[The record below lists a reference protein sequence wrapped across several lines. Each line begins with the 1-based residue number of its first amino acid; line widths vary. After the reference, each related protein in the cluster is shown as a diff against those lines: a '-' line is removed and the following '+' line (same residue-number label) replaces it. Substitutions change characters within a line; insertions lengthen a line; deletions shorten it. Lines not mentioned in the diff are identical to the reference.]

1 MGLTIHTAPASEPL
15 TLAQAK
21 AQCEVDS
28 DYWDE
33 LITALIPTARVQV
46 ENITGLQLMP
56 ATWTLTL
63 DAFPCFS
70 TTAIRLPK
78 NPITGIDSITYV
90 NDAGDATV
98 WSPSDYTLDAT
109 GQPARLL
116 PAYDK
121 TWPTARRQ
129 PNAVT
134 IQFDAGY
141 ANAAAIPAPL
151 ISAMKLL
158 ISHLFKNREAT
169 EARALVEIPLGVQS
183 LIAPYAVYGADWGV
197 Y

>member
-1 MGLTIHTAPASEPL
+1 MGLAIHTAPASEPL
-15 TLAQAK
+15 TLEQAK

-28 DYWDE
+28 DYWDD
-33 LITALIPTARVQV
+33 LITALIPTARMQV
-46 ENITGLQLMP
+46 ENLTGLQLMP

-63 DAFPCFS
+63 DAFPLW
-70 TTAIRLPK
+70 TYTAIRLPK
-78 NPITGIDSITYV
+78 SPVTNIDSVTYV
-90 NDAGDATV
+90 DDDGDATV

-109 GQPARLL
+109 NQPARLL

-121 TWPTARRQ
+121 TWPTTRRQ

-134 IQFDAGY
+134 IQFDAGF

-151 ISAMKLL
+151 MSAMKML

-169 EARALVEIPLGVQS
+169 EARALMEIPLGFQS
-183 LIAPYAVYGADWGV
+183 LIYPYRVDGADWGIS
-197 Y
+197 